1 MEETL
6 KKKYAKRL
14 RMIVK
19 SELRLK
25 NKIAAVEFLAVPELI

>member
-14 RMIVK
+14 RKIVE

-25 NKIAAVEFLAVPELI
+25 NKIAAVAFLAVPELR